1 MKKLIILLCTYALLM
16 SCTNPDEK
24 THSITHFNQIIIDT
38 ISPRKDIVY
47 TTQLIKVKGFVN
59 DSIYVSFGD
68 KNRGYYLSKEID
80 TLFNPDYYGG
90 HNAIFIFNP
99 YKAKS
104 GKLKIVFSI
113 L

>member
-1 MKKLIILLCTYALLM
+1 MKKLIIFICSIILFA

-24 THSITHFNQIIIDT
+24 THFVTKFNETIIDT
-38 ISPRKDIVY
+38 IRPRKEIGY
-47 TTQLIKVKGFVN
+47 TTQLIKVTGFVN
-59 DSIYVSFGD
+59 DSIFVSFGD
-68 KNRGYYLSKEID
+68 KNHGYYLSKKID

-90 HNAIFIFNP
+90 RDAIFIFNP
-99 YKAKS
+99 YKAER